1 MTQVKICGIKEK
13 AHALGAARAGANFI
27 GLVFAPSGRQVTLAQ
42 AQEITSVIKEHGKA
56 TEVVGIFVNMP
67 APAVNRMAHACTLDW
82 VQLSGDESWAY
93 CLEINQPLIK
103 AVRIRQGQCPEEIC
117 NHLATGDRVLAG
129 QRHLY
134 LLDSHV
140 KGRYGGTGITSD
152 WGLARQVAK
161 QFPVIIAGG
170 LTPENVAQAIEIVT
184 PWGVDVSSGVE
195 LDGVKSIA
203 KIKALIDTVRRA
215 DDSQR

>member
-1 MTQVKICGIKEK
+1 MTRVKICGIREK
-13 AHALGAARAGANFI
+13 AHALAAVEAGSNFI
-27 GLVFAPSGRQVTLAQ
+27 GLVFAPSGRQVALAQ

-56 TEVVGIFVNMP
+56 TQVVGVFVNMP
-67 APAVNRMAHACTLDW
+67 APAVNRIAHACTLDW
-82 VQLSGDESWAY
+82 VQLSGDESWVY
-93 CLEINQPLIK
+93 CLEINRPLIK
-103 AVRIRQGQCPEEIC
+103 AVRIRPGQCPEEIC
-117 NHLATGDRVLAG
+117 NHLATGAEVLSS
-129 QRHLY
+129 QKYLY
-134 LLDSHV
+134 LLDSQV
-140 KGRYGGTGITSD
+140 EGKYGGTGITSD
-152 WGLARQVAK
+152 WGLAHEVAK

-170 LTPENVAQAIEIVT
+170 LTPENVARAIEIVT